1 MIALT
6 LSSLLAATIV
16 FAQNPP
22 APVQTTE
29 KAVLVE
35 LTALRK
41 SVDQLIDVMK
51 LYAQQSADRDS
62 ALLLSQL
69 IDMDERRITQ
79 MQQRLDA
86 LIQRRTA
93 IDTEMAQMSSSTETY
108 MRMAAGDPTGKAQ
121 LMMAEEKARTA
132 VQVEQKAAEK
142 LQLDNQIFQLEGEI
156 SSKKQTVQEMRQRLD
171 QKIRLTPPPQPYVDW
186 EN

>member
-1 MIALT
+1 MLALT
-6 LSSLLAATIV
+6 LSSLLAASLL

-22 APVQTTE
+22 APVPTTE
-29 KAVLVE
+29 KAVLAE

-79 MQQRLDA
+79 MQQRLDT
-86 LIQRRTA
+86 LIHSRAA
-93 IDTEMAQMSSSTETY
+93 IDTEMAQMSGAVETY
-108 MRMAAGDPTGKAQ
+108 AQMAAGDPTGKAQ
-121 LMMAEEKARTA
+121 AMMAQEKIKTA
-132 VQVEQKAAEK
+132 EQLEQKANAK
-142 LQLDNQIFQLEGEI
+142 IQLDGQISQLEGEI
-156 SSKKQTVQEMRQRLD
+156 SSRKQIVQEMRQRLD
-171 QKIRLTPPPQPYVDW
+171 QKIKLTPQP
-186 EN
+186 